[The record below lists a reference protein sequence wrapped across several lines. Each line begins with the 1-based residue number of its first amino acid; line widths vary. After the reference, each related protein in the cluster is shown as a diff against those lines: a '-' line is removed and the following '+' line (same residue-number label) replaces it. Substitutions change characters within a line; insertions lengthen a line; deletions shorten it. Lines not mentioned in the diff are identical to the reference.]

1 MFERFNAVCLSSAVP
16 VLVSDVLATVRLLHS
31 EKQEEQ
37 EQKPPISFLQRPP
50 LRPAF
55 TISVWA
61 ACGSTDDTAYLT
73 DG

>member
-16 VLVSDVLATVRLLHS
+16 VPVSDVLATLRLLHS
-31 EKQEEQ
+31 EEQ
-37 EQKPPISFLQRPP
+37 ETRAEAAHHIPSEAGVP
-50 LRPAF
+50 PAF